1 MGAGAL
7 PLSDN
12 GLFPAEHRALRE
24 LYALGRHLASH
35 WEKLARRV
43 GGEPAEVLT
52 RGAAAARE
60 MLAELAALTAA
71 HDLHGVPS
79 AQGAGGQLAHLRG
92 AADLLLE
99 RNQALRGAV
108 LEAAHVGLLLAY
120 LAELATTR
128 GDTDLASW
136 LRAWEGRL
144 RELEGAA
151 RGVGAGEGRHPER
164 AVEPAHDSR
173 LGRAGH
179 SLAAGLGTVGEAI
192 DASVVGRAVRR
203 RRRGGGA

>member
-1 MGAGAL
+1 V
-7 PLSDN
+7 SDN

-24 LYALGRHLASH
+24 LYGTGRHLAGH
-35 WEKLARRV
+35 WDRLAARL
-43 GGEPAEVLT
+43 GGEPAEVLS

-60 MLAELAALTAA
+60 MLGELAGLTAA
-71 HDLHGVPS
+71 HDLHGEPA

-120 LAELATTR
+120 LAELASTR
-128 GDTDLASW
+128 GDADLAAW
-136 LRAWEGRL
+136 LRTWEGRL

-151 RGVGAGEGRHPER
+151 RGIAVAEGGHPER
-164 AVEPAHDSR
+164 AIAPADDSR

-179 SLAAGLGTVGEAI
+179 SIAAGLGTVGEAI
-192 DASVVGRAVRR
+192 DASVLGRVVRR
-203 RRRGGGA
+203 RRRA

>member
-1 MGAGAL
+1 M
-7 PLSDN
+7 LS
-12 GLFPAEHRALRE
+12 
-24 LYALGRHLASH
+24 
-35 WEKLARRV
+35 
-43 GGEPAEVLT
+43 

-60 MLAELAALTAA
+60 MLGELADRTAV
-71 HDLHGVPS
+71 HNLHGEPA

-108 LEAAHVGLLLAY
+108 LEAAHVGILLAY
-120 LAELATTR
+120 LAELATAR

-136 LRAWEGRL
+136 ERAWEGRL

-151 RGVGAGEGRHPER
+151 RGVAVAEGRTPER

-203 RRRGGGA
+203 RRGG

>member
-1 MGAGAL
+1 MGAGPL
-7 PLSDN
+7 PVSDN

-24 LYALGRHLASH
+24 LYATGRHLAGH
-35 WEKLARRV
+35 WDRLAGRL
-43 GGEPAEVLT
+43 GGEPADVLS

-60 MLAELAALTAA
+60 MLRELAGRTAV
-71 HDLHGVPS
+71 HDLHGEPA

-120 LAELATTR
+120 LAELASTR
-128 GDTDLASW
+128 GDTDLAAW
-136 LRAWEGRL
+136 LRTWEGRV

-151 RGVGAGEGRHPER
+151 RGIAVAEGRHPER
-164 AVEPAHDSR
+164 AVEPANDSR

-179 SLAAGLGTVGEAI
+179 SIAAGLGTVGEAI
-192 DASVVGRAVRR
+192 DASVLGRAVRR
-203 RRRGGGA
+203 RRGG

>member
-1 MGAGAL
+1 MGAGPL
-7 PLSDN
+7 PLSEN

-24 LYALGRHLASH
+24 LYAFGRHLAGH
-35 WEKLARRV
+35 WDRLARRV
-43 GGEPAEVLT
+43 GGEPAEVLS

-60 MLAELAALTAA
+60 MLRELAGRTAA
-71 HDLHGVPS
+71 HDLYGVPS

-92 AADLLLE
+92 AGDLLLE

-128 GDTDLASW
+128 GDADLADW
-136 LRAWEGRL
+136 LRGWEGRL

-151 RGVGAGEGRHPER
+151 RGVAVAEGRAPER
-164 AVEPAHDSR
+164 AVEPADDSR

-179 SLAAGLGTVGEAI
+179 SLAAGLGTVGEAL

-203 RRRGGGA
+203 RRG

>member
-1 MGAGAL
+1 VGAGPQPVTA
-7 PLSDN
+7 N

-24 LYALGRHLASH
+24 LYGTARHLAGH
-35 WEKLARRV
+35 WDKLAARI
-43 GGEPAEVLT
+43 GGEPAKVLT

-60 MLAELAALTAA
+60 MLGELAGQTAV
-71 HDLHGVPS
+71 HDLHGEPA

-108 LEAAHVGLLLAY
+108 LEAAHVAILLAY
-120 LAELATTR
+120 LAELASAR
-128 GDTDLASW
+128 GDTDLAAW

-151 RGVGAGEGRHPER
+151 RGVAVAEGRTPER
-164 AVEPAHDSR
+164 AVQPADDSR

-192 DASVVGRAVRR
+192 DASVLGRAVRR
-203 RRRGGGA
+203 RRSG

>member
-1 MGAGAL
+1 VGAGPL
-7 PLSDN
+7 PVTDN

-24 LYALGRHLASH
+24 LYGGGRHLAAH
-35 WEKLARRV
+35 WDRLAANL
-43 GGEPAEVLT
+43 GGEPAKVLS

-60 MLAELAALTAA
+60 MLGELADRTAV
-71 HDLHGVPS
+71 HNLHGEPA

-108 LEAAHVGLLLAY
+108 LEAAHVGILLAY
-120 LAELATTR
+120 LAELATAR

-136 LRAWEGRL
+136 ERAWEGRL

-151 RGVGAGEGRHPER
+151 RGVAVAEGRTPEW

-203 RRRGGGA
+203 RRGG

>member
-1 MGAGAL
+1 MGAGPL
-7 PLSDN
+7 PVSDN

-24 LYALGRHLASH
+24 LYATGRHLAGH
-35 WEKLARRV
+35 WDRLAGRL
-43 GGEPAEVLT
+43 GGEPADVLS

-60 MLAELAALTAA
+60 MLRELAGRTAV
-71 HDLHGVPS
+71 HDLHGEPA

-120 LAELATTR
+120 LAELASTR
-128 GDTDLASW
+128 GDTDLAGW
-136 LRAWEGRL
+136 LRTWEGRL

-151 RGVGAGEGRHPER
+151 RGIAVAEGHHPER
-164 AVEPAHDSR
+164 AIEPANDSR
-173 LGRAGH
+173 LGRAGQ
-179 SLAAGLGTVGEAI
+179 SIAAGLGTVGEAI
-192 DASVVGRAVRR
+192 DASVLGRAVRR
-203 RRRGGGA
+203 RRRG

>member
-1 MGAGAL
+1 MGTGSL

-24 LYALGRHLASH
+24 LYATGRHLASH
-35 WEKLARRV
+35 WDRLAGRV
-43 GGEPAEVLT
+43 GGEPAEVLS

-60 MLAELAALTAA
+60 MLAELADLTAV
-71 HDLHGVPS
+71 HNLHGVPA
-79 AQGAGGQLAHLRG
+79 AQGMGGQLAHLRD
-92 AADLLLE
+92 ASDLLLE

-108 LEAAHVGLLLAY
+108 LEAAHLGLLLGY
-120 LAELATTR
+120 LAELATLR
-128 GDTDLASW
+128 GDEDLAG
-136 LRAWEGRL
+136 WERGWEDRL

-151 RGVGAGEGRHPER
+151 RKVAVAEGRHPER
-164 AVEPAHDSR
+164 AVEPAQDSK

-179 SLAAGLGTVGEAI
+179 SVASALGTMGEAI

-203 RRRGGGA
+203 RRSDV